1 MHGMLKTC
9 DFLKHVAWNVKNMRF
24 SKHVAWN
31 AKNMWFSKHVEIW
44 KGCAYVKWM
53 LLWLDLLMPLLNGK
67 RRWGWWCMQAGGMSV
82 ILGLVEATQRVSFH
96 PGALLWGRSWT
107 SGLFGGYKAR
117 SELPNLV
124 ERCMKGVSNLFI
136 YAYKFPY
143 NLTYLST
150 HDHPPTFLCSF
161 CLLNYNSNHFIF
173 FAYASSCLVK
183 IKSKL
188 KISFGFSHREII
200 PYLVFWLLVI

>member
-1 MHGMLKTC
+1 M
-9 DFLKHVAWNVKNMRF
+9 
-24 SKHVAWN
+24 
-31 AKNMWFSKHVEIW
+31 
-44 KGCAYVKWM
+44 
-53 LLWLDLLMPLLNGK
+53 
-67 RRWGWWCMQAGGMSV
+67 MQAGGMSV

-143 NLTYLST
+143 NLS
-150 HDHPPTFLCSF
+150 DPPMTIIHQPFVF
-161 CLLNYNSNHFIF
+161 ICLLITTLIICFLHMHHHVWLRLKASWKSHFVFPIG
-173 FAYASSCLVK
+173 
-183 IKSKL
+183 
-188 KISFGFSHREII
+188 ISYVICI
-200 PYLVFWLLVI
+200 LALVII